1 MTQALKEIT
10 AMQIETTRFG
20 TIEVE
25 QGQMIHFPEGMLGF
39 ESANDFCIFN
49 HAEGS
54 PFIWMQSI
62 NEPDLAFVLV
72 VPFDFFPEYDFD
84 ISQSDIDTIK
94 LEDVAEVAV
103 FTVVTISDGNVTANL
118 SGPIIMNSKNR
129 HGKQIVLSNP
139 TYKTRH
145 SLVQQG

>member
-62 NEPDLAFVLV
+62 TEPDLAFVMV

-84 ISQSDIDTIK
+84 ISQSDIDTIN
-94 LEDVAEVAV
+94 LNDVADVAV